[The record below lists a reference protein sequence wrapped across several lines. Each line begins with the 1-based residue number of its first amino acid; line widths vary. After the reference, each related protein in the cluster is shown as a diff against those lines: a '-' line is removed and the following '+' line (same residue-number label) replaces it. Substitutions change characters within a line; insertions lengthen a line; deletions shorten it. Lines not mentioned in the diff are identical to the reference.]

1 MGAVENI
8 ITDNLPIWSSAI
20 QSKSSAGRGTSS
32 KRNLY
37 GVKKLRELILDL
49 AVRGLLVPQDPSD
62 EPASVLLEKVAAEKG
77 SLVKGGKIKKQKPL
91 PNIEKIE
98 ENLPT
103 NWKATRFGNVIN
115 ILNGRAYK
123 KNEMLSQG
131 TPLLRVGNLFTSN
144 DWYYSDL
151 ELEPNKYID
160 DGDLIYA
167 WSASFGP
174 FIWKGGKVIYHY
186 HIWKLDFYDGSHLS
200 KDYTYLYL
208 ANKTAAIKAAG
219 NGIAMLH
226 MTKERMEKLVF
237 PIPPLAEQHR
247 IVAKVDELMA
257 LCDTL
262 EKQQEDS
269 IQAHETLVEVL
280 LEALSNAVDADAFQ
294 TAWGRIS
301 EHFDVLFTTE
311 HSINK
316 LKETILQLA
325 VMGKLV
331 PQDPSEV
338 EITTQIEKAIRCK
351 AKFAELNKT
360 LRDKEKYVSRPQ
372 FTEPANWGWYC
383 LGEFMHVL
391 GGKRVPAGYK
401 LLNDKTDY
409 VYLRVTDMK
418 NHSINQDDIKYIDPE
433 IYDLIKKYIINSDD
447 LYLTIAGTIGNV
459 GSIPENLDGA
469 NLTENAAKL
478 VFGEMNKKFL
488 IYALSSNYVQQ
499 QFENAVNQM
508 AQPKLSLVSIKFTSI
523 ALPPKEEQHRIVAKV
538 DELMALCEQLKNS
551 LQQAQGTQI
560 QLTDAVV
567 ENAL

>member
-20 QSKSSAGRGTSS
+20 QSKSSAGRGTSN

-37 GVKKLRELILDL
+37 GIKKLRELILDL

-62 EPASVLLEKVAAEKG
+62 EPASVLLDKIATEKER
-77 SLVKGGKIKKQKPL
+77 LVNEGKLKKQKRLPL
-91 PNIEKIE
+91 TKIDKNAPDVPQNWEHEK
-98 ENLPT
+98 
-103 NWKATRFGNVIN
+103 F
-115 ILNGRAYK
+115 
-123 KNEMLSQG
+123 
-131 TPLLRVGNLFTSN
+131 GNLFAMEYGSGLKQ
-144 DWYYSDL
+144 SDRTNTG
-151 ELEPNKYID
+151 EFPVY
-160 DGDLIYA
+160 
-167 WSASFGP
+167 
-174 FIWKGGKVIYHY
+174 
-186 HIWKLDFYDGSHLS
+186 GS
-200 KDYTYLYL
+200 
-208 ANKTAAIKAAG
+208 
-219 NGIAMLH
+219 NGIVGTHEDATVFEPCIVIGRKGSAGALNLCLH
-226 MTKERMEKLVF
+226 KGCWVTDVAYSIVPPTLMNLNFTFIQLQSLRLDLLGKGIKPGLNRNEAYSLDVF
-237 PIPPLAEQHR
+237 VPPLAEQHR

-262 EKQQEDS
+262 EQHQEDS
-269 IQAHETLVEVL
+269 IQAHEALVEVL
-280 LEALSNAVDADAFQ
+280 LEALSSEVDAYAFQ
-294 TAWGRIS
+294 AAWGRIS
-301 EHFDVLFTTE
+301 EHFDVLFTTD

-360 LRDKEKYVSRPQ
+360 RRDKERYVSRPQ

-401 LLNDKTDY
+401 LLNYKTDY

-418 NHSINQDDIKYIDPE
+418 NHSIAKDDIKFIDPE
-433 IYDLIKKYIINSDD
+433 IYDLIKKYTINSND

-488 IYALSSNYVQQ
+488 IYALSSSYVQQ

-538 DELMALCEQLKNS
+538 DELMALCDQLKNS
-551 LQQAQGTQI
+551 INQAQETQI
-560 QLTDAVV
+560 LLTDAVV
-567 ENAL
+567 ENAI

>member
-20 QSKSSAGRGTSS
+20 QSKSSAGRGTSG

-62 EPASVLLEKVAAEKG
+62 EPASVLLEKIAAEKEI
-77 SLVKGGKIKKQKPL
+77 LVKGGKIKKQKPL

-208 ANKTAAIKAAG
+208 ANKTAAIKASG

-247 IVAKVDELMA
+247 IVAKVDELMG

-262 EKQQEDS
+262 ERQQEDS

-280 LEALSNAVDADAFQ
+280 LEALSSAVDADAFHA
-294 TAWGRIS
+294 AWGRIS
-301 EHFDVLFTTE
+301 KHFDVLFTTE
-311 HSINK
+311 HSIKK

-331 PQDPSEV
+331 PQDP
-338 EITTQIEKAIRCK
+338 
-351 AKFAELNKT
+351 N
-360 LRDKEKYVSRPQ
+360 D
-372 FTEPANWGWYC
+372 EPASVLLEKIAAEKERLVKEGKIKKPKSITNHLKKKPNYNLSDGWVFC
-383 LGEFMHVL
+383 
-391 GGKRVPAGYK
+391 K
-401 LLNDKTDY
+401 LL
-409 VYLRVTDMK
+409 
-418 NHSINQDDIKYIDPE
+418 DIIQISSGDG
-433 IYDLIKKYIINSDD
+433 
-447 LYLTIAGTIGNV
+447 LTSSN
-459 GSIPENLDGA
+459 
-469 NLTENAAKL
+469 
-478 VFGEMNKKFL
+478 MNKDGHVPVYGGNGVTGYHDQANVSDETLVIGRVGFYCGSVHVTPASAWITDNAFITWHSKNLLSQAFL
-488 IYALSSNYVQQ
+488 VHLLRSTNLKEDESAT
-499 QFENAVNQM
+499 
-508 AQPKLSLVSIKFTSI
+508 AQPVISGKKIYPIIVG
-523 ALPPKEEQHRIVAKV
+523 LPPLAEQHRIVAKV
-538 DELMALCEQLKNS
+538 DELLALCDKLKSS
-551 LQQAQGTQI
+551 LQQAQETQI
-560 QLTDAVV
+560 LLTDAVV